1 MCIIIKMKIAF
12 FEIRPQ
18 EQEFLTQA
26 LPGHELFFSDQI
38 LTPDKIPANVKDAE
52 VISTHTNSKIDANLI
67 AAFPNLK
74 LVATRTTGFD
84 HVDCEAAKAKNITV
98 CNVPFYGENT
108 VAEFAFGLILALARK
123 IPQAI
128 AIVKFTHK
136 FDFEGLQ
143 GFDLKG
149 KTLGVVGTGHIG
161 AHIIKMAK
169 GFEMEV
175 VGFDAFPNEELSE
188 QLGFAYMPL
197 DQLLQK
203 SDIVTIHVPSIPQT
217 KHMINSTNMPNLKH
231 GAAIINT
238 ARGAVIETKALYD
251 AVKSGQISFAG
262 LDVLED
268 EEAFK
273 PVPQPGDPE
282 NVRMDRELMDLDNV
296 FITPHTAFNT
306 IEAEHRIL
314 QTTADNINAF
324 MKGTPQNKVPPPP
337 PAKK

>member
-1 MCIIIKMKIAF
+1 MKIAF

-18 EQEFLTQA
+18 EQEFLTNA
-26 LPGHELFFSDQI
+26 LSGHQLFFTDQI
-38 LTPDKIPANVKDAE
+38 LTLQSVPADQKDADI
-52 VISTHTNSKIDANLI
+52 ISTHTNSKIDSPLI

-74 LVATRTTGFD
+74 MIATRTTGFD
-84 HVDCEAAKAKNITV
+84 HIDCEAAKAKNVQV
-98 CNVPFYGENT
+98 CNIPFYGENT

-149 KTLGVVGTGHIG
+149 RTLGVVGTGHIG

-175 VGFDAFPNEELSE
+175 LGFDAFPNEELSE
-188 QLGFAYMPL
+188 QLGFKYMPL
-197 DQLLQK
+197 DQLLAN
-203 SDIVTIHVPSIPQT
+203 SDIVTVHVPYIPPTHHLLNQ
-217 KHMINSTNMPNLKH
+217 NNLKNIKH
-231 GAAIINT
+231 GAVLINT

-251 AVKSGQISFAG
+251 NIKSGQIAWAG

-273 PVPQPGDPE
+273 PTPQDGDAE
-282 NVRMDRELMDLDNV
+282 NIRMDRELMDMDNV

-306 IEAEHRIL
+306 IEAEQRIL
-314 QTTADNINAF
+314 QTTADNINSF
-324 MKGTPQNKVPPPP
+324 IKGTPQNLVPPP
-337 PAKK
+337 KKS